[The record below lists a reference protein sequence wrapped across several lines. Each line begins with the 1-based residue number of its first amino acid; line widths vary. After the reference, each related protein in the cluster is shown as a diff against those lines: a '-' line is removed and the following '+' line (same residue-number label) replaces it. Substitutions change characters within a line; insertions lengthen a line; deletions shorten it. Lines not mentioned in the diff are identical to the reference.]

1 MHFLQNPFLFYPCY
15 SHAAFLSGKNTDI
28 FRILFSVTVYAVTHF
43 LTISS
48 SFKKL
53 LDIPGHKA
61 YTHTLKM
68 FRETTMELDRLYSA
82 FARSCGLSDPEFW
95 SLLLIYEGYET
106 QSQISEQLSL
116 SRQTLNSAFKQLIKK
131 GFVRLIPY
139 EHNQRTK
146 QAVLTESGEK
156 YVEEH
161 ILTLHQMEEQ
171 AWRQMTSEERRMLV
185 ESSRKFTNLLKNIRD
200 NEKNKDN

>member
-1 MHFLQNPFLFYPCY
+1 MC
-15 SHAAFLSGKNTDI
+15 I
-28 FRILFSVTVYAVTHF
+28 R
-43 LTISS
+43 
-48 SFKKL
+48 
-53 LDIPGHKA
+53 
-61 YTHTLKM
+61 
-68 FRETTMELDRLYSA
+68 DR
-82 FARSCGLSDPEFW
+82 
-95 SLLLIYEGYET
+95 
-106 QSQISEQLSL
+106 SQISEQLSL

-200 NEKNKDN
+200 NEKNKNN

>member
-1 MHFLQNPFLFYPCY
+1 MKQD
-15 SHAAFLSGKNTDI
+15 KTD
-28 FRILFSVTVYAVTHF
+28 
-43 LTISS
+43 
-48 SFKKL
+48 
-53 LDIPGHKA
+53 
-61 YTHTLKM
+61 THTLKM

-200 NEKNKDN
+200 NEKNKNN